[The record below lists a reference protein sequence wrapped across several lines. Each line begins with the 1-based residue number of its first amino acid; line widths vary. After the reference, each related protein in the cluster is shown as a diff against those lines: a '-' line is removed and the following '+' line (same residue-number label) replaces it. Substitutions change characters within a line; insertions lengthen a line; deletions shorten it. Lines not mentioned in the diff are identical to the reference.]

1 MKIGAHLIGQLERCG
16 LSAQLAED
24 HREVGDDS
32 KGARITRQEIGR
44 AWAARDQAQTEE
56 AHAALC
62 WLSSLQARNVYGVE
76 EELDLVDGSTG
87 EVLVSGR
94 PGAIIEQMDGEI
106 LVVSWV
112 IGDHFDYP
120 EPEDDLGLLAMGL
133 AADIGVGFRVGHVY
147 LKGGEAVCRRSPMI
161 PVEAQPALWDRI
173 LQATSRPKVAC
184 PGDWCGACRQAPYCE
199 AWLARAR
206 TAMALLLPPADVIDG
221 VAMPQLEITSENAG
235 ELAARIKMVEA
246 AAEMAKDQLKAA
258 VRKGVR
264 CVVDGKEYYAR
275 SCDSRET
282 ADVKA
287 LKADGLTK
295 YIKTGHPFET
305 FGWRKAGAR

>member
-1 MKIGAHLIGQLERCG
+1 MKVGAHLISQLERCG

-44 AWAARDQAQTEE
+44 AWAAKDQAQTEE
-56 AHAALC
+56 AHAALR
-62 WLSSLQARNVYGVE
+62 WLSSLQARNVYGVG
-76 EELDLVDGSTG
+76 EELDLVDAVTG

-94 PGAIIEQMDGEI
+94 PGAIIELPDGEM

-112 IGDHFDYP
+112 IGDHFDYH

-147 LKGGEAVCRRSPMI
+147 LKGGEAILRRSPVI
-161 PVEAQPALWDRI
+161 PVEAHPALWDRI
-173 LQATSRPKVAC
+173 RQANSRPRVAC
-184 PGDWCGACRQAPYCE
+184 PGDWCGGCRQNVYCE
-199 AWLARAR
+199 AWLARAK
-206 TAMALLLPPADVIDG
+206 TALSVLLPGEIPT
-221 VAMPQLEITSENAG
+221 LEITNENAG
-235 ELAARIKMVEA
+235 QLAAQIKMVEA
-246 AAEMAKDQLKAA
+246 AAELAKDQLKAA

-264 CVVDGKEYYAR
+264 CIVDGKEYYAR
-275 SCDSRET
+275 SCDGRET

-295 YIKTGHPFET
+295 YIKVGNPYET